1 MKVLEMFMNRKMTTK
16 NEFKL
21 QKLERPMV
29 VRNIDSTNNSGGAIT
44 YQIKV
49 KCILQKLHEKNKNRC
64 NVIWGEQTLYWIYHS
79 CKYTT
84 LK

>member
-44 YQIKV
+44 Y
-49 KCILQKLHEKNKNRC
+49 
-64 NVIWGEQTLYWIYHS
+64 
-79 CKYTT
+79 
-84 LK
+84 

>member
-1 MKVLEMFMNRKMTTK
+1 MKALGMFMNRKMTAR

-29 VRNIDSTNNSGGAIT
+29 VRNINSTNNSRGAIT

-49 KCILQKLHEKNKNRC
+49 KCILQKLYEKNKNRC
-64 NVIWGEQTLYWIYHS
+64 NIIWGKQILYWIYHG

>member
-1 MKVLEMFMNRKMTTK
+1 MFMNKKITAR

-21 QKLERPMV
+21 QKLERSMV
-29 VRNIDSTNNSGGAIT
+29 VRNIDSTNSSGGAIT
-44 YQIKV
+44 YQTKV
-49 KCILQKLHEKNKNRC
+49 KCILQKLYRKNKDRC
-64 NVIWGEQTLYWIYHS
+64 NVIWEGQTLYWIYHS